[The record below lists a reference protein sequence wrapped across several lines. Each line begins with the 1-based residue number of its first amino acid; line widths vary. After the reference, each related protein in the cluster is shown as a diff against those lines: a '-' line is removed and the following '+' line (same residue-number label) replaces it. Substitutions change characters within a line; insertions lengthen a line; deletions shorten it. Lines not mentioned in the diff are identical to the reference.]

1 MGFRRP
7 HPYIEAWLAEFRR
20 RAPFGRPGDL
30 NALLEQVRDLKEVA
44 HQLQNELA
52 GHRLA
57 VRMQWVGIAIL
68 LGLLV
73 L

>member
-1 MGFRRP
+1 MSNNLP
-7 HPYIEAWLAEFRR
+7 E
-20 RAPFGRPGDL
+20 
-30 NALLEQVRDLKEVA
+30 NALWSTDNGRDLK
-44 HQLQNELA
+44 NELA

-73 L
+73 VF